1 MKSFFQFNPH
11 DITLFMQQIKA
22 KQALQ
27 LASKSAFYD
36 FDFVKGEPLKDEGN
50 IHSSKSNK
58 RFIWES
64 IETSKEKTKE
74 ARSSLKNQ
82 DFSANLY
89 TTSDN
94 TQSDDILSDTLEY
107 KSNGRED

>member
-11 DITLFMQQIKA
+11 DITLFMQEIKA

-27 LASKSAFYD
+27 LASKSAFYG

-58 RFIWES
+58 RFVWES
-64 IETSKEKTKE
+64 IETIKET
-74 ARSSLKNQ
+74 RSSLKDQ
-82 DFSANLY
+82 ILSANLY
-89 TTSDN
+89 TMSDN
-94 TQSDDILSDTLEY
+94 TQSDDVISDSLEY